1 MQTIVLYLCYIV
13 LILLFSTA
21 YTTSL
26 IILIYC
32 FVIWC
37 LHTNK
42 RRPCSSTLSG
52 HLSSSSPGGGSVR
65 VQIWVRSRCREV
77 LRWGQFEFEFGL
89 EFSSKS
95 QVGKDMQFLPSGR
108 GRFEFEFGF
117 EVGRSCNRTGG
128 NSSYESGSN
137 CLFSPG
143 GFEFEFRFEVGRAC
157 NGTGGFGVAREAGG
171 DFASSS
177 GSPAPPPSVQFGL
190 K

>member
-21 YTTSL
+21 YNTSL

-95 QVGKDMQFLPSGR
+95 QVGKDMQFCPQGEGGLSLSSGSRSEGLATRR
-108 GRFEFEFGF
+108 GGQFEFEFEF
-117 EVGRSCNRTGG
+117 SSKSRVG
-128 NSSYESGSN
+128 
-137 CLFSPG
+137 
-143 GFEFEFRFEVGRAC
+143 
-157 NGTGGFGVAREAGG
+157 
-171 DFASSS
+171 
-177 GSPAPPPSVQFGL
+177 